1 MAGFKFS
8 GMVVSIVGVVLVVLI
23 PRTRVRSSV
32 FLADDFFG
40 IDSLGS
46 EGRGMIDS
54 LGNEG
59 RGFLG
64 EGSFCR
70 FGDERRDRLLR
81 FLGRSSSL
89 SELWMLVLMS
99 VSVWWYVLSCAL
111 RGASMVTSGDG

>member
-8 GMVVSIVGVVLVVLI
+8 GLAVSIVGVVLAVLI

-40 IDSLGS
+40 SDSLDCEGRGVMDSLGR
-46 EGRGMIDS
+46 EGRA
-54 LGNEG
+54 
-59 RGFLG
+59 FLG
-64 EGSFCR
+64 EGSFCC

-89 SELWMLVLMS
+89 SELWMLVLLS

-111 RGASMVTSGDG
+111 CGASIMTSGGG